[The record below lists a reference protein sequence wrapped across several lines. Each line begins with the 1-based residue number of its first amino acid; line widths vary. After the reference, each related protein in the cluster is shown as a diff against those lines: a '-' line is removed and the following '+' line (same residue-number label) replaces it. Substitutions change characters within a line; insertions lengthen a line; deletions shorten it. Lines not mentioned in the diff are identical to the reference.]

1 MKKITFH
8 LVLFC
13 LFFASCET
21 SLYNKFE
28 PIDKNDWYI
37 KDTLTFKF
45 KILEPDNYTIF
56 FQTRHT
62 KEYNYNNLWVKIIQ
76 DFPNEKMDTS
86 YLYQTIV
93 ADPISGRW
101 LGECTSSYCT
111 ASTPLMENI
120 SLADTGNY
128 KLSIIQYMRT
138 NPLEEISDVGIKVEK
153 VTRP

>member
-1 MKKITFH
+1 MKKITFC
-8 LVLFC
+8 LVLFS
-13 LFFASCET
+13 LFLLSCET

-28 PIDKNDWYI
+28 PIDKNEWYI
-37 KDTLTFKF
+37 EDTITFNFEVKE
-45 KILEPDNYTIF
+45 LGSYSIF

-62 KEYNYNNLWVKIIQ
+62 KEYNFNNLWVKIIQ

-101 LGECTSSYCT
+101 LGECTSNYCT
-111 ASTPLMENI
+111 ASTPLNENI
-120 SLADTGNY
+120 VLSDTGSY
-128 KLSIIQYMRT
+128 KISIVQYMRT

-153 VTRP
+153 VAKL

>member
-1 MKKITFH
+1 MKKNTFY
-8 LVLFC
+8 LALIC
-13 LFFASCET
+13 LFFASCEM

-28 PIDKNDWYI
+28 QIEKREWYI
-37 KDTLTFKF
+37 KDTISFKF
-45 KILEPDNYTIF
+45 KILEPDNYTINF
-56 FQTRHT
+56 HTRHT

-101 LGECTSSYCT
+101 LGECTSNYCT
-111 ASTPLMENI
+111 TSTPIMENI
-120 SLADTGNY
+120 ALTDTGYY
-128 KLSIIQYMRT
+128 KISIVQYMRT

-153 VTRP
+153 FNEL